1 MRAQGFTRTE
11 TWCALGVWHVHQGSD
26 ACVRTQGFDPDR
38 DLVRIGLA
46 NQTTMLRDETMAI
59 GKMLEAAQMQKHGPA
74 ALQQHYMVM
83 DTICDATQAR
93 SSSSSSP
100 LPLS

>member
-1 MRAQGFTRTE
+1 M
-11 TWCALGVWHVHQGSD
+11 CA
-26 ACVRTQGFDPDR
+26 QGFDPDR

-59 GKMLEAAQMQKHGPA
+59 GKMLETAMMQKHGPA
-74 ALQQHYMVM
+74 QLQQHYMVM

-93 SSSSSSP
+93 VFLALAACVW
-100 LPLS
+100 LPLQPCACMATSGILLPDEGFTLTYQG